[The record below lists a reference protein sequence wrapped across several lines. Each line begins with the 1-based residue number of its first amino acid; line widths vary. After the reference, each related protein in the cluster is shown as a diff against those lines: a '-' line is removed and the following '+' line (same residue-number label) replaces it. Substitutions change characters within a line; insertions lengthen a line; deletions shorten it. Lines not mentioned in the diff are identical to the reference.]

1 MTPIEGFFAMGGGAG
16 AKARRALDAGAWQD
30 AADSYRKALEQ
41 RRADPMLWL
50 GYGKALAGLGQKAE
64 AEAATLRALA
74 LDSDLP
80 PAHAALAELGWS
92 DSQIAKARA
101 MCGGG
106 SKSPAAGSRP
116 DGTDPKDY
124 DAIAP
129 YFDRDWYRERYTD
142 VPASADVVAHYLNRG
157 VYRGYNPIA
166 LFDSHWYLASQPDVW
181 KAGENPF
188 SHFVRWGAAEGR
200 LGHPVFDAKLYR
212 ERAGIGDAS
221 MLDILQHFIATGRRA
236 GLTAT
241 VTESLE
247 GECNRLQGEL
257 AASQARAETLARCAG
272 IIEALP
278 PSPRQFRV
286 LYVSGASNIP
296 SHQYRVTNYI
306 AALRHAGI
314 DGDWIDAGQC
324 DHHLEKLQTASIVI
338 FWRVGHTEA
347 VARFLAAARA
357 LHLPTVFDVDDYVF
371 EPEIAN
377 LKFIDGIRFVPSHE
391 LEAYHHGVRVYRT
404 MLLSCQFATFT
415 TQFLVERGCEL
426 GRQSFLLPNGLD
438 EAYLKAQPRPPHS
451 NGGRVIIGYT
461 PGTRTHQKD
470 IRVAAGAIA
479 RVLKEYPNA
488 VLRIVGDFDI
498 DEIAEWRD
506 CRRQIE
512 HDFTIGRDHVRAAT
526 LQFDINIAPVE
537 LENPFTEAKSELKYF
552 EPACLGVPS
561 IVSATRVFQDAVRA
575 GETGFVATTQDDWY
589 RALAALVA
597 DAGLRQRIGQAARTH
612 ALEAYGQ
619 EGIGAKARQVY
630 AEIIAAWRKGQG
642 RTAKSLTIT
651 MVLITPFKGSGGHAK
666 AIAMARGL
674 ADLGHDVVFHIM
686 GGLGEFQNHA
696 EIRAAFGIPDYIAM
710 VSGHEQIRPC
720 DVAIATYWKTAHA
733 IAEQKNCARV
743 KAYFMQDYE
752 PMFYPMS
759 DDYMGAQQSYLLG
772 LRNISYGPWIRDR
785 IRHEL
790 EAPADSVPFF
800 IDKSVFHAAPNYQR
814 ESDRLIVFAR
824 PEMARRLW
832 NTTAAA
838 LTLLAERGFKGRIEF
853 FGSYAEPNVS
863 FPHINHRVISPPE
876 MAKLFQAG
884 TVGLALSS
892 TNPSMIPFEMMA
904 CGMPVIDINYNNN
917 HVNYGGN
924 DTVYLAAPTPEG
936 LCDAIERLFVD
947 PELRDARS
955 RKGLEFMETMPGR
968 FEVFRQLESLLADY
982 VAQADGA
989 AS

>member
-1 MTPIEGFFAMGGGAG
+1 MKPVEGLFARRGGAG
-16 AKARRALDAGAWQD
+16 AKARRALDAGEWQI
-30 AADSYRKALEQ
+30 AADGYRKALER
-41 RRADPMLWL
+41 RRADPLLWL
-50 GYGKALAGLGQKAE
+50 GYGQALAGLGQKNE
-64 AEAATLRALA
+64 AEAAILRALA
-74 LDSDLP
+74 LDCDLQQT
-80 PAHAALAELGWS
+80 HAALAALGWS
-92 DSQIAKARA
+92 DSQVAKARA

-106 SKSPAAGSRP
+106 RKAPPAESRP
-116 DGTDPKDY
+116 DGTDAKDY
-124 DAIAP
+124 NAIAP
-129 YFDRDWYRERYTD
+129 YFDRDWYRERYSD
-142 VPASADVVAHYLNRG
+142 VSAGMDPVAHYLTRG
-157 VYRGYNPIA
+157 VYRGYNPNA

-181 KAGENPF
+181 KARENPF

-200 LGHPVFDAKLYR
+200 LGHPLFDAKLYC
-212 ERAGIGDAS
+212 ERAGLGDAS
-221 MLDILQHFIATGRRA
+221 MLDVLQHFIATGRRA

-241 VTESLE
+241 ITESLE
-247 GECNRLQGEL
+247 GERNRLRGEL
-257 AASQARAETLARCAG
+257 ATSQARAEALARSAG

-278 PSPRQFRV
+278 PSARQFRV

-296 SHQYRVTNYI
+296 SHQYRVANYI
-306 AALRHAGI
+306 AALDRAGI
-314 DGDWIDAGQC
+314 DADWVDAGQC
-324 DHHLEKLQTASIVI
+324 DQHMEKLQTASIVI
-338 FWRVGHTEA
+338 FWRVGYTEK
-347 VARFLAAARA
+347 VARFLAAARS
-357 LHLPTVFDVDDYVF
+357 LYLPTVFDVDDYVF

-377 LKFIDGIRFVPSHE
+377 LKFIDGIRFVPPHE
-391 LEAYHHGVRVYRT
+391 LQAYHHGVRIYRT

-438 EAYLKAQPRPPHS
+438 EAYLSAPPRAPHR
-451 NGGRVIIGYT
+451 NDGRVVIGYT

-470 IRVAAGAIA
+470 IRIAAGAIA
-479 RVLKEYPNA
+479 RVLKENPKA

-498 DEIAEWRD
+498 GEIAEWRD

-512 HDFTIGRDHVRAAT
+512 HDFTIGRDHVRTAT
-526 LQFDINIAPVE
+526 AQFDINIAPVE

-561 IVSATRVFQDAVRA
+561 VVSATRVFQDAVRE

-597 DAGLRQRIGQAARTH
+597 DAGLRQRIGLAARAH
-612 ALEAYGQ
+612 VLEAYGLD
-619 EGIGAKARQVY
+619 GIGARAAEVY
-630 AEIIAAWRKGQG
+630 AEIIAVWRRGQG
-642 RTAKSLTIT
+642 RTAKALTIT

-674 ADLGHDVVFHIM
+674 ADLGHDVAFHIL
-686 GGLGEFQNHA
+686 GGLGEFQSHA

-710 VSGHEQIRPC
+710 ISNQELIRPC
-720 DVAIATYWKTAHA
+720 DVAIATYWKTAHT

-772 LRNISYGPWIRDR
+772 LHNISYGPWIRDR
-785 IRHEL
+785 IKHEL
-790 EAPADSVPFF
+790 DAPADSVPFF
-800 IDKSVFHAAPNYQR
+800 IDKSIFHAAPDVQR
-814 ESDRLIVFAR
+814 TPDRLIVFAR

-838 LTLLAERGFKGRIEF
+838 LALLAERGFKGKIEF
-853 FGSYAEPNVS
+853 FGSYAEPGVP
-863 FPHINHRVISPPE
+863 FPHVNHRVISPPE

-917 HVNYGGN
+917 HVNYGGT
-924 DTVYLAAPTPEG
+924 DTVCLASPTPEG
-936 LCDAIERLFVD
+936 LCDAIERLFAD
-947 PELRDARS
+947 PALRDARS
-955 RKGLEFMETMPGR
+955 RSGLTFMETMPGR
-968 FEVFRQLESLLADY
+968 FEVFRQLENLLAGY
-982 VAQADGA
+982 VAQVDGE